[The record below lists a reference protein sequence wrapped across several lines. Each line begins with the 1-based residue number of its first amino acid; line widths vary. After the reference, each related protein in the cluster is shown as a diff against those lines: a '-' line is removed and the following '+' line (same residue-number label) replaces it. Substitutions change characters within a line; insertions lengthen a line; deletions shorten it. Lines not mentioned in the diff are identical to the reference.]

1 MKLLYQT
8 HSPYARKV
16 LVAAH
21 EMGLQQ
27 RLCVVHH
34 ETSPT
39 RRNEEVFALNP
50 LGKVPVLI
58 CDDGAVLFD
67 SNVICEYL
75 DGLHANAPL
84 IPAEPRLRWHALKM
98 QALAQGMA
106 DAGIAARWEAAR
118 RPAQLRWPAMHD
130 GQIQKIAQACDLLE
144 REIGGRGCPGV
155 GAGGPNTAPNIG
167 GTAPGIGGTA
177 PGIGGTAPGIGGT
190 APGTGGTAP
199 GTGGTAPDTGAAGP
213 DIGDIA
219 LATALSWLEFR
230 GVYAFLPGR
239 PRLAAWY
246 RALCDRP
253 SMLATALAG
262 ETQD

>member
-1 MKLLYQT
+1 LKLLYQT

-27 RLCVVHH
+27 RLCVIHH

-39 RRNEEVFALNP
+39 RRNEEVLALNP

-58 CDDGAVLFD
+58 CDDGVVLFD

-75 DGLHANAPL
+75 DGMHANARL
-84 IPAEPRLRWHALKM
+84 IPREPAARWRPLKM
-98 QALAQGMA
+98 QALAQGIA

-118 RPAQLRWPAMHD
+118 RPAQLRWPGMHD
-130 GQIQKIAQACDLLE
+130 AQVQKIAQACDFLE
-144 REIGGRGCPGV
+144 REIEQRGLGRGA
-155 GAGGPNTAPNIG
+155 AG
-167 GTAPGIGGTA
+167 PGIGLA
-177 PGIGGTAPGIGGT
+177 E
-190 APGTGGTAP
+190 PGTRGELGTRGGPDTR
-199 GTGGTAPDTGAAGP
+199 GGRDVGQGAPDIGGP

-219 LATALSWLEFR
+219 LVTALSWLEFR
-230 GVYAFLPGR
+230 GVYAFLAGR

-246 RALCDRP
+246 GALCARP
-253 SMLATALAG
+253 SMLATALGG

>member
-39 RRNEEVFALNP
+39 RRNEEVLALNP

-58 CDDGAVLFD
+58 CDDGVVLFD

-75 DGLHANAPL
+75 DGMHPNARL
-84 IPAEPRLRWHALKM
+84 IPGEPGARWRALKM
-98 QALAQGMA
+98 QALAQGIA

-118 RPAQLRWPAMHD
+118 RPAQLRWPTMHD
-130 GQIQKIAQACDLLE
+130 AQVRKIAQACDFLE
-144 REIGGRGCPGV
+144 QDIDQRGLPL
-155 GAGGPNTAPNIG
+155 
-167 GTAPGIGGTA
+167 GITV
-177 PGIGGTAPGIGGT
+177 
-190 APGTGGTAP
+190 
-199 GTGGTAPDTGAAGP
+199 PDTGAP

-219 LATALSWLEFR
+219 LVTALSWVEFR

-239 PRLAAWY
+239 PCLAAWY
-246 RALCDRP
+246 VALCARP
-253 SMLATALAG
+253 SMLATALTG

>member
-27 RLCVVHH
+27 RLCVIHH

-39 RRNEEVFALNP
+39 RRNEEVLALNP

-58 CDDGAVLFD
+58 CDDGVVLFD

-75 DGLHANAPL
+75 DGMHASARL
-84 IPAEPRLRWHALKM
+84 IPREPAARWRALKM
-98 QALAQGMA
+98 QALAQGIA

-118 RPAQLRWPAMHD
+118 RPAQLRWPGMHEA
-130 GQIQKIAQACDLLE
+130 QVQKIAQACDFLE
-144 REIGGRGCPGV
+144 REIEQRGLGRGVAGPGGRDV
-155 GAGGPNTAPNIG
+155 EQGA
-167 GTAPGIGGTA
+167 
-177 PGIGGTAPGIGGT
+177 
-190 APGTGGTAP
+190 
-199 GTGGTAPDTGAAGP
+199 P

-219 LATALSWLEFR
+219 LVTALSWLEFR
-230 GVYAFLPGR
+230 RVYAFLAGR

-246 RALCDRP
+246 GALCARP

>member
-1 MKLLYQT
+1 MRLLYQT

-21 EMGLQQ
+21 EMGLQH

-39 RRNEEVFALNP
+39 RRNEEVLALNP

-75 DGLHANAPL
+75 DGMHPNARL
-84 IPAEPRLRWHALKM
+84 IPGEPGPRLHALKM
-98 QALAQGMA
+98 QALAQGIA

-118 RPAQLRWPAMHD
+118 RPAQLRWPTMHD
-130 GQIQKIAQACDLLE
+130 AQVQKIALACDFLE
-144 REIGGRGCPGV
+144 REIGERGFTRGH
-155 GAGGPNTAPNIG
+155 GGPDTRA
-167 GTAPGIGGTA
+167 
-177 PGIGGTAPGIGGT
+177 
-190 APGTGGTAP
+190 
-199 GTGGTAPDTGAAGP
+199 APDARGAPDAHGGLAGRNVGP
-213 DIGDIA
+213 TPPHIGDIA
-219 LATALSWLEFR
+219 LVTALSWVEFR
-230 GVYAFLPGR
+230 GIYAFLSGR

-246 RALCDRP
+246 GALCARP

>member
-27 RLCVVHH
+27 RLSVVHH

-39 RRNEEVFALNP
+39 RRNEAVWALNP

-75 DGLHANAPL
+75 DGMHPNAKL
-84 IPAEPRLRWHALKM
+84 IPAEPGARFRALKM
-98 QALAQGMA
+98 QALAQGIA
-106 DAGIAARWEAAR
+106 DAGIAARWEAVR

-130 GQIQKIAQACDLLE
+130 AQVEKIAQPCDFLE
-144 REIGGRGCPGV
+144 REIDQ
-155 GAGGPNTAPNIG
+155 
-167 GTAPGIGGTA
+167 
-177 PGIGGTAPGIGGT
+177 
-190 APGTGGTAP
+190 
-199 GTGGTAPDTGAAGP
+199 PDRHGSGLRGAAGEP

-230 GVYAFLPGR
+230 AIYPFLSGR

-246 RALCDRP
+246 GALCSRP
-253 SMLATALAG
+253 SMLATALTG

>member
-27 RLCVVHH
+27 RLSVVHH

-39 RRNEEVFALNP
+39 RRNEAVWALNP

-75 DGLHANAPL
+75 DGMHPNTKLFPIERGARFRA
-84 IPAEPRLRWHALKM
+84 LRM
-98 QALAQGMA
+98 QALAQGIA
-106 DAGIAARWEAAR
+106 DAGIAARWEGVR
-118 RPAQLRWPAMHD
+118 RPAQLRWPTMHD
-130 GQIQKIAQACDLLE
+130 AQVEKIAQACDFLE
-144 REIGGRGCPGV
+144 REIEQRDEADTGACASVGSRGGPGR
-155 GAGGPNTAPNIG
+155 GAGGPG
-167 GTAPGIGGTA
+167 GHGSGPG
-177 PGIGGTAPGIGGT
+177 
-190 APGTGGTAP
+190 
-199 GTGGTAPDTGAAGP
+199 GAAGVP

-219 LATALSWLEFR
+219 LVTALSWLEFR
-230 GVYAFLPGR
+230 AIYPFLPGR

-246 RALCDRP
+246 RALCSRP
-253 SMLATALAG
+253 SMLATALTG

>member
-21 EMGLQQ
+21 EMGLRH

-39 RRNEEVFALNP
+39 RRNEEVLALNP

-75 DGLHANAPL
+75 DGMHPNARL
-84 IPAEPRLRWHALKM
+84 IPGEPAARWRALKM
-98 QALAQGMA
+98 QALAQGIA

-118 RPAQLRWPAMHD
+118 RPAQVRWPGMHD
-130 GQIQKIAQACDLLE
+130 AQVQKIAQACDFLE
-144 REIGGRGCPGV
+144 RDVEQG
-155 GAGGPNTAPNIG
+155 
-167 GTAPGIGGTA
+167 
-177 PGIGGTAPGIGGT
+177 
-190 APGTGGTAP
+190 
-199 GTGGTAPDTGAAGP
+199 APDL
-213 DIGDIA
+213 GDIA
-219 LATALSWLEFR
+219 LVTALSWLEFR
-230 GVYAFLPGR
+230 AVYAFLPGR

-246 RALCDRP
+246 GALCSRP
-253 SMLATALAG
+253 SMLATALTG

>member
-1 MKLLYQT
+1 MRLLYQT

-21 EMGLQQ
+21 EMGLQH
-27 RLCVVHH
+27 RLCVIHH

-39 RRNEEVFALNP
+39 RRNEEVSALNP

-58 CDDGAVLFD
+58 RDDGAVLFD

-75 DGLHANAPL
+75 DGMHPNARL
-84 IPAEPRLRWHALKM
+84 IPGEPGARFHALKM
-98 QALAQGMA
+98 QALAQGIA

-118 RPAQLRWPAMHD
+118 RPARLRWPTMHD
-130 GQIQKIAQACDLLE
+130 AQVRKIALACDFLE
-144 REIGGRGCPGV
+144 RERGRHQ
-155 GAGGPNTAPNIG
+155 T
-167 GTAPGIGGTA
+167 
-177 PGIGGTAPGIGGT
+177 
-190 APGTGGTAP
+190 
-199 GTGGTAPDTGAAGP
+199 P

-219 LATALSWLEFR
+219 LVTALSWVEFR
-230 GVYAFLPGR
+230 GIYAFLCGR

-246 RALCDRP
+246 DALCARP

>member
-1 MKLLYQT
+1 MRLLYQT

-21 EMGLQQ
+21 EMGLQH

-39 RRNEEVFALNP
+39 RRNEEVLALNP

-75 DGLHANAPL
+75 DAMHPNARL
-84 IPAEPRLRWHALKM
+84 IPGEPDARFHALKM
-98 QALAQGMA
+98 QALAQGIA

-118 RPAQLRWPAMHD
+118 RPAQLRWPTMHD
-130 GQIQKIAQACDLLE
+130 AQVQKIALACDFLE
-144 REIGGRGCPGV
+144 REIDHRELSRAHREPGAHGAADAHSIADARGAAPGAHGAPGGRAV
-155 GAGGPNTAPNIG
+155 GPRR
-167 GTAPGIGGTA
+167 
-177 PGIGGTAPGIGGT
+177 
-190 APGTGGTAP
+190 
-199 GTGGTAPDTGAAGP
+199 P

-219 LATALSWLEFR
+219 LVTALSWVEFR
-230 GVYAFLPGR
+230 RVYDFLPGR

-246 RALCDRP
+246 GALCARP

-262 ETQD
+262 DTQD